1 MEHKFRFGIQTSFAE
16 SAEAWSAKAKKIEDL
31 GFSSLFIPD
40 HFNEQFAPIPA
51 LMAAADATSTL
62 RLGTMVL
69 DNDYRHPL
77 VLAKEIA
84 TLDILSGGRVELGLG
99 AGWMRSDY
107 EQAGIPYDRP
117 GVRIRRFEEGLQVI
131 KGMFADGPFSFS
143 GEFYNITDHDALPK
157 PVQKPHIPIL
167 VGGGGKRVLSIA
179 ARNADIV
186 GVNFS
191 MAEGE
196 VNPMATATG
205 TAEATRE
212 KVAWIREA
220 AGERLAEI
228 EMNVTVFVCLVT
240 DDREGMAERVA
251 GGFGFGPDEV
261 KATPHA
267 LIGTVDQIAEDLEHR
282 RDEFGFSYVVLSG
295 DVFEA
300 MAPVVKR
307 LAGT

>member
-1 MEHKFRFGIQTSFAE
+1 MGHKFRFGIQTSFAE
-16 SAEAWSAKAKKIEDL
+16 SAESWSAKAKKIEDL
-31 GFSSLFIPD
+31 GYSALFIPD
-40 HFNEQFAPIPA
+40 HFNEQFAPVPA
-51 LMAAADATSTL
+51 LMAAANATSTL

-84 TLDILSGGRVELGLG
+84 TLDILSSGRVELGLG

-107 EQAGIPYDRP
+107 EQSGIPYDRP

-143 GEFYNITDHDALPK
+143 GEFYNITEHDALPK
-157 PVQKPHIPIL
+157 PVQKPHPPIL
-167 VGGGGKRVLSIA
+167 VGGGGRRVLSIA
-179 ARNADIV
+179 AREADIV

-191 MAEGE
+191 LAEGE
-196 VNPMATATG
+196 VNPVVAATG

-220 AGERLAEI
+220 AGERLGAI
-228 EMNVTVFVCLVT
+228 EMNVTVFVCMVT
-240 DDREGMAERVA
+240 DERETMAERVA
-251 GGFGFGPDEV
+251 GGFGLGPDEV
-261 KATPHA
+261 KATPHV
-267 LIGTVDQIAEDLEHR
+267 LLGTVDQIAEDLEQR
-282 RDEFGFSYVVLSG
+282 REEFGFSYVVLSG

>member
-1 MEHKFRFGIQTSFAE
+1 MGHKFRFGIQTSQAN
-16 SAEAWSAKAKKIEDL
+16 SAEEWAAKAKQIEEL
-31 GFSSLFIPD
+31 GYSTLFIPD
-40 HFNEQFAPIPA
+40 HFTEQFAPVPA

-107 EQAGIPYDRP
+107 EQSGIPYDRP

-157 PVQKPHIPIL
+157 PVQKPHPPIL
-167 VGGGGKRVLSIA
+167 VGGGGRRVLSIA
-179 ARNADIV
+179 AREADIV

-191 MAEGE
+191 LAEGE
-196 VNPMATATG
+196 VNPVVAATG

-212 KVAWIREA
+212 KIAWIREA
-220 AGERLAEI
+220 AGERLGTI
-228 EMNVTVFVCLVT
+228 EMNGTGFVCIVT
-240 DDREGMAERVA
+240 DDREAMAERVA
-251 GGFGFGPDEV
+251 GGFGFSPDEV
-261 KATPHA
+261 KATPHV
-267 LIGTVDQIAEDLEHR
+267 LVGTVDQIAEDLEQR
-282 RDEFGFSYVVLSG
+282 RDEFGFTYVVLSG

>member
-1 MEHKFRFGIQTSFAE
+1 MGHKFRFGIQTSQAN
-16 SAEAWSAKAKKIEDL
+16 SAEEWAAKAKQIEEL
-31 GFSSLFIPD
+31 GYSTLFIPD
-40 HFNEQFAPIPA
+40 HFNEQFAPVPA

-107 EQAGIPYDRP
+107 EQSGIPYDRP

-131 KGMFADGPFSFS
+131 KGLFADGPFSFS
-143 GEFYNITDHDALPK
+143 GEFYNITNHDALPK
-157 PVQKPHIPIL
+157 PVQQPHPPIL
-167 VGGGGKRVLSIA
+167 VGGGGRRILSIA
-179 ARNADIV
+179 AREADIV

-191 MAEGE
+191 LAEGE
-196 VNPMATATG
+196 VNPAVAATG
-205 TAEATRE
+205 TADATRE

-220 AGERLAEI
+220 AGERLGDI
-228 EMNVTVFVCLVT
+228 ELNVTVFVCIVT
-240 DDREGMAERVA
+240 DDREAMAERVG
-251 GGFGFGPDEV
+251 GGFGLSPDEV
-261 KATPHA
+261 KATPHV
-267 LIGTVDQIAEDLEHR
+267 LVGTVDQIAEDLEQR